1 MQFVKG
7 GPHVPDALLDAHEE
21 GRVILFCGAGI
32 SCPAGLPGFGG
43 LINEIYTALGID
55 QTSTEERAYSGE
67 QYDTVLH
74 LLEQRYLEGRL
85 GVRTPLVEI
94 LKPRLRRK
102 GATRTHQALLQLA
115 RTREGALRL
124 VTTNFDRI
132 FERLKVR
139 KKIAAPAYS
148 APLLP
153 IPKDS
158 RWDGIVYLHGLLPDR
173 VDEAALNRLVLTSG
187 DFGLAYLTERW
198 AARFVSELFRN
209 YIICFVGYG
218 INDPVMRYMMDAL
231 AADRRLGEPGSQ
243 AYAFGVYETGQEANQ
258 AAAWEA
264 KGVTPIL
271 YHSGP
276 DRAGKHSGLHETLD
290 KWAGAYRDGIQGKER
305 IVAEHAMTR
314 PAASTAEDDF
324 VGRMLWALS
333 DKSGLP
339 AKQFADLNPA
349 PPLEWLKVL
358 SGPCFGSQDLSRFE
372 VPASE
377 KRREEPAFSLL
388 SRPAPY
394 TQSLAMS
401 VASAGGS
408 SGWDPRMNHLARWL
422 IRHLNDPE
430 LILWVIEQ
438 GGVLDNRFAQ
448 QIKDQ
453 LRRFAQWKAEDPTER
468 LAAVRLHAPN
478 AVPEPQMQTFWQLF
492 LGGLVRSSEPGPNF
506 PFWTE
511 RLKREGLTVFLRL
524 ELRVLLA
531 PKVALTRS
539 FSWRDSLCQ
548 PDDAGALKKPVDAEL
563 VIATDNTQF
572 WLKELRKT
580 EAWSEWLP
588 ALVEDFQQLLGDAMG
603 LLRALG
609 QADDR
614 HDDGYLHLPSISPHW
629 QNRGFRD
636 WVALI
641 ECLRDA
647 WLAVYEKNR
656 EQARCLAQSWVT
668 RPYPTFRR
676 LALFAATYDEIAPNG
691 EWVDWLLV
699 DGSLWLWADETWRET
714 MRLLVLKGTH
724 LPPRVRKKLEAAI
737 VAGPSSEL
745 FPELAGSAGYPR
757 WADGAVSVRLTKLK
771 SGGIALGRKGEAR
784 LAVLFA
790 TYPNWRPADDERDE
804 FPHWMT
810 ATGDPGHQD
819 PRQVDIAPL
828 EMDSLVEWLRG
839 DLTER
844 AKTLLYSDNWYET
857 CAADVSL
864 SVAAL
869 SRLAEQ
875 NEWPVRRWE
884 AALQAWTQGSLAR
897 PSWLSLAPLVRTM
910 PDAVLVGLIVGLV
923 RWLEVVAKS
932 LDSHETVFFE
942 LCDRVLVAGCLD
954 TTDMGRR
961 LDTAM
966 NHPVGHVT
974 QALLNV
980 WFGSKPHDDQ
990 GLRGSL
996 KARFSRLCDTENVR
1010 YVSARTILAA
1020 NLIAFFR
1027 VDRAWTESCLL
1038 PLFNWTTSPLEAQ
1051 AAWDGFLWS
1060 PRVYPPLLSAFKTD
1074 FLTTAAHYDDL
1085 EEHQGRQYVTLLIYA
1100 ALDPVD
1106 LFNKNEVRTAMAA
1119 LPQAGL
1125 VESAQALVNAL
1136 QSMGK
1141 QRETYWINRIRPFWN
1156 SAWPKFSNPI
1166 SPDLAEPLAR
1176 LAIAA
1181 GDAFPN
1187 VVSAMRPFFVPLK
1200 NLMLVVPLL
1209 KGSGL
1214 CARYPKDALTLL
1226 ARTIDGLHWIP
1237 PEEIEACMRDILNA
1251 APELVRTRDYQN
1263 LRRHSGR

>member
-7 GPHVPDALLDAHEE
+7 GPHVPNTLLDAHEE

-32 SCPAGLPGFGG
+32 SSPAGLPGFRG
-43 LINEIYTALGID
+43 LVNEIYTALDID
-55 QTSTEERAYSGE
+55 QTSIEVSAYNGER
-67 QYDTVLH
+67 YDTVLH
-74 LLEQRYLEGRL
+74 LLEQHVGRL
-85 GVRTPLVEI
+85 RVRAPLVDI
-94 LKPRLRRK
+94 LKPNLRLK
-102 GATRTHQALLQLA
+102 GATGTHQALLQLG

-132 FERLKVR
+132 FERLKARGKV
-139 KKIAAPAYS
+139 AVPAYS
-148 APLLP
+148 APFLP

-173 VDEAALNRLVLTSG
+173 VDEVALNRLVLTSG

-218 INDPVMRYMMDAL
+218 IHDPVMRYMVDAL

-243 AYAFGVYETGQEANQ
+243 AYAFGVYETGQEATQ
-258 AAAWEA
+258 AAEWEA

-271 YHSGP
+271 YHRSGP
-276 DRAGKHSGLHETLD
+276 DGVSKHSGLHDTLE
-290 KWAGAYRDGIQGKER
+290 KWAEAYRDGIQGKER

-314 PAASTAEDDF
+314 PTASTAEDDF
-324 VGRMLWALS
+324 VGRMLWVLS

-339 AKQFADLNPA
+339 AKQFAESNPA
-349 PPLEWLKVL
+349 PSLQWLEVL
-358 SGPCFGSQDLSRFE
+358 SKPCFHSQDLERLG
-372 VPASE
+372 VPAFE
-377 KRREEPAFSLL
+377 KPRKESTFSLL
-388 SRPAPY
+388 SRPAPH

-401 VASAGGS
+401 VASGGGS
-408 SGWDPRMNHLARWL
+408 SGWDAGMNHLARWL
-422 IRHLNDPE
+422 TRHLNDPE
-430 LILWVIEQ
+430 LILWVVDQ

-448 QIKDQ
+448 HIKDQ
-453 LRRFAQWKAEDPTER
+453 LRQFAQWEAENLTER

-478 AVPEPQMQTFWQLF
+478 AVPEPQMQTYWQLF
-492 LGGLVRSSEPGPNF
+492 LKGLVRSSKLGPNF
-506 PFWTE
+506 LSWIE
-511 RLKREGLTVFLRL
+511 CLKREGLTVFLRL
-524 ELRVLLA
+524 ELRTLLA

-539 FSWRDSLCQ
+539 FPWRDSLDQ
-548 PDDAGALKKPVDAEL
+548 LDGTGVPKKLVDAEL
-563 VIATDNTQF
+563 VIATDNTHF
-572 WLKELRKT
+572 WLKELQKT

-588 ALVEDFQQLLGDAMG
+588 ALVEDFQQLLGDALG

-614 HDDGYLHLPSISPHW
+614 HDDGHWHLPSISPHW

-656 EQARCLAQSWVT
+656 EQARCLAQGWVL
-668 RPYPTFRR
+668 RPYSTFKR
-676 LALFAATYDEIAPNG
+676 LALFAATCDEIAPHG
-691 EWVDWLLV
+691 EWVDWLLA
-699 DGSLWLWADETWRET
+699 DQTWWLWADETWRET
-714 MRLLVLKGTH
+714 MRLLVQQGAS
-724 LPPRVRKKLEAAI
+724 LPAEARQRLEAAI
-737 VAGPSSEL
+737 VAGPPPEL
-745 FPELAGSAGYPR
+745 FPQFTESDNGQQ
-757 WADGAVSVRLTKLK
+757 WIDGRVWLRLVKLK
-771 SGGIALGRKGEAR
+771 SGEAPLGRESEAR
-784 LAVLFA
+784 LNALSA
-790 TYPNWRPADDERDE
+790 AYPDWQPADDERDE
-804 FPHWMT
+804 FRHWMT

-869 SRLAEQ
+869 SNLAEQ
-875 NEWPVRRWE
+875 NEWPVRRWD
-884 AALQAWTQGSLAR
+884 AALQAWAQEPLASS
-897 PSWLSLAPLVRTM
+897 SWLSLAPLVRTM
-910 PDAVLVGLIVGLV
+910 PNTVLVGVIVGLV
-923 RWLEVVAKS
+923 RWLEAVAKS
-932 LDSHETVFFE
+932 LDRHETIFFE
-942 LCDRVLVAGCLD
+942 LCDRVMVAGYLD

-966 NHPVGHVT
+966 NHSVGHVT

-990 GLRGSL
+990 GLPDNL
-996 KARFSRLCDTENVR
+996 KTRFSRLCDTENAQ

-1027 VDRAWTESCLL
+1027 VDRAWTESYLL
-1038 PLFNWTTSPLEAQ
+1038 PLFHWTTSPLEAR
-1051 AAWDGFLWS
+1051 ATWDGFLWS
-1060 PRVYPPLLSAFKTD
+1060 PRLYLPLISAFKTD
-1074 FLTTAAHYDDL
+1074 FLATAAHYDQL
-1085 EEHQGRQYVTLLIYA
+1085 EEPQGRQYATLLTYA

-1141 QRETYWINRIRPFWN
+1141 QREAYWTNRIRPFWN
-1156 SAWPKFSNPI
+1156 SAWPKMQNPV

-1181 GDAFPN
+1181 RGAFPDA
-1187 VVSAMRPFFVPLK
+1187 VSAIKPFLVPLK
-1200 NLMLVVPLL
+1200 NLMLVVPIL
-1209 KGSGL
+1209 KESGL
-1214 CARYPKDALTLL
+1214 CASYPKDALMLL
-1226 ARTIDGLHWIP
+1226 AKTIDGGHWIP
-1237 PEEIEACMRDILNA
+1237 PGEIEACMRDLVNA
-1251 APELVRTRDYQN
+1251 APELARTRDYQN
-1263 LRRHSGR
+1263 LRQHSGR